1 MSEHYDFG
9 KRAEDAACEFLE
21 AKNYQILERNFRFL
35 KAEVDI
41 IAKQDQKIVIVEVKA
56 RSDNHFINPEDAV
69 NKKKMKLLIMAADA
83 YCQELSEELEVRFDI
98 ISVLK
103 TNTND
108 LEIYHIED
116 AFQSHEI

>member
-9 KRAEDAACEFLE
+9 KRAENAACEFLE
-21 AKNYQILERNFRFL
+21 AKKYQILERNFRFL

-41 IAKQDQKIVIVEVKA
+41 IAKQDQKLVIIEVKA

-83 YCQELSEELEVRFDI
+83 YCQELNEELEVRFDI

-103 TNTND
+103 TSKND
-108 LEIYHIED
+108 LEIHHIED

>member
-21 AKNYQILERNFRFL
+21 SKKYQILERNFRFL

-41 IAKQDQKIVIVEVKA
+41 IAKQDQKLVIIEVKA
-56 RSDNHFINPEDAV
+56 RSDNHIINPEDAV
-69 NKKKMKLLIMAADA
+69 NKKKMRLLVAAADE
-83 YCQELSEELEVRFDI
+83 YSQSLKEDLDVRFDI

-103 TNTND
+103 TKQNI
-108 LEIYHIED
+108 LEIKHIKD
-116 AFQSHEI
+116 AFQSYEI